1 MGRDERA
8 FLAGGQR
15 SPGARSVVLAQQEPG
30 SVGRAGTERQSEDL
44 LTLLATQHAGHR
56 LPAGLR
62 QLPER
67 FVYAVL
73 GLLFPHFA
81 ARPGPSR
88 DELAADL
95 AEVDRLLEQTLAVPG
110 LPGGREVAQSAISDE
125 FCAKLVV
132 IRESLLDDARAIF
145 EGDPAAVS
153 VDEVILA
160 YPGFFAIATYRIAH
174 ELQGSVALFPRLL
187 TEVAHR
193 LTGIDIHPGAQIG
206 GSFAVDHGRGS

>member
-1 MGRDERA
+1 M
-8 FLAGGQR
+8 AGEQR
-15 SPGARSVVLAQQEPG
+15 SPVAPSVVLAQQEPG

-81 ARPGPSR
+81 ARPGLSR

-110 LPGGREVAQSAISDE
+110 LPGRARGRAV
-125 FCAKLVV
+125 
-132 IRESLLDDARAIF
+132 REQR
-145 EGDPAAVS
+145 
-153 VDEVILA
+153 
-160 YPGFFAIATYRIAH
+160 
-174 ELQGSVALFPRLL
+174 
-187 TEVAHR
+187 
-193 LTGIDIHPGAQIG
+193 
-206 GSFAVDHGRGS
+206 